1 MIRSAA
7 IATLLLTLAVGCGS
21 SGGNDSGVASAGGGN
36 ARASSAPSA
45 DPTND
50 PLKFA
55 QCMRSH
61 GVDVPDPDPNSGG
74 YQALAQAVRK
84 APKNKRNAAL
94 NACQKYV
101 GGVIAEKNSPKFQQE
116 LVKYVDCLQKNGA
129 DISDPD
135 PSTGRLP
142 KDSAQK
148 LAHPDATT
156 QKAKTACAG
165 ELPGSIL
172 RGNK

>member
-21 SGGNDSGVASAGGGN
+21 SGGDNGVASAGGNGK
-36 ARASSAPSA
+36 ASSAPSA

-61 GVDVPDPDPNSGG
+61 GVNVPDPDPNGGG

-84 APKNKRNAAL
+84 APKDKRNAAM
-94 NACQKYV
+94 NACQQYL
-101 GGVIAEKNSPKFQQE
+101 GGVIAAKNSPQYQDAM
-116 LVKYVDCLQKNGA
+116 VKYVKCLQQHGA
-129 DISDPD
+129 KIDDPD
-135 PSTGRLP
+135 PATGRLSTSSR
-142 KDSAQK
+142 DK
-148 LAHPDATT
+148 LQHPDATT
-156 QKAKTACAG
+156 QKAKTACADDR
-165 ELPGSIL
+165 PGSIL
-172 RGNK
+172 QGNK

>member
-1 MIRSAA
+1 MIKSAA

-21 SGGNDSGVASAGGGN
+21 SGNNDSGVASAGGNGK
-36 ARASSAPSA
+36 ASSAPSA

-61 GVDVPDPDPNSGG
+61 GVDVPDPDPNGGG
-74 YQALAQAVRK
+74 YQAMAQAVRK
-84 APKNKRNAAL
+84 APKDKRNAAL
-94 NACQKYV
+94 NACQKYL
-101 GGVIAEKNSPKFQQE
+101 GGVIAEKNSPQYQDAV
-116 LVKYVDCLQKNGA
+116 VKYVKCLQQHGA
-129 DISDPD
+129 KIDDPD
-135 PSTGRLP
+135 PSTGRIP

-156 QKAKTACAG
+156 QKALTACVADK
-165 ELPGSIL
+165 PGSIL
-172 RGNK
+172 RGGK